1 MSADRAEQ
9 AATTDLRSRPTSL
22 LESRVPAQRLGCAG
36 GLLHRRARRLR
47 RPCSIDTGQS
57 SPESADAAEYD
68 ALALARTRADSPA
81 SAAPPAQASRV
92 AAPPSSRST
101 RRPSTAHPRRSLGP
115 TEPVF
120 GRASAG
126 ALPAGQRDWLGR
138 NRPSRASP
146 GTPAPVFS
154 RADPSR
160 RSPVS
165 PAPPPARDSR
175 AKWPR
180 TGRSRPVAPGC
191 RSARGVR

>member
-36 GLLHRRARRLR
+36 SLLHRRARRLR
-47 RPCSIDTGQS
+47 RPCSIDTGKS
-57 SPESADAAEYD
+57 SPESAAAAEYD
-68 ALALARTRADSPA
+68 ALALSRTRADPPA

-92 AAPPSSRST
+92 AALPSSRST
-101 RRPSTAHPRRSLGP
+101 RRPSTAHPRRSLGS

-126 ALPAGQRDWLGR
+126 APPASQRDWLGR
-138 NRPSRASP
+138 DRPSRASP
-146 GTPAPVFS
+146 GTPALVFS
-154 RADPSR
+154 RAAPSR
-160 RSPVS
+160 RPPVS

-191 RSARGVR
+191 RPARGVR